1 MSVRFFLCP
10 LRQSLGRL
18 ILRARSD
25 IIQSAHDSNC
35 ARAEEALDFIFK
47 KGSYTDV
54 PTPAIMLL
62 DLKMPKMD
70 GFEVLESIKK
80 SDQYKRIPIIV
91 LTTSDREQDIQ
102 RAYDLG
108 CNSYIVK
115 PVNFES
121 FIKAVIEIHQY
132 WLIQCKIPLE
142 TSMIISVSCARRA

>member
-1 MSVRFFLCP
+1 MNSRSSISSHDYP
-10 LRQSLGRL
+10 
-18 ILRARSD
+18 ILMAEDNQND
-25 IIQSAHDSNC
+25 IIITR
-35 ARAEEALDFIFK
+35 RAWIKGQIQNKLFIVNNGEEAIDFIFK

-70 GFEVLESIKK
+70 GFEVLESIKT

-132 WLIQCKIPLE
+132 WLIQCKIP
-142 TSMIISVSCARRA
+142 

>member
-1 MSVRFFLCP
+1 MDSRSSISSHDYP
-10 LRQSLGRL
+10 
-18 ILRARSD
+18 ILMAEDNQDD
-25 IIQSAHDSNC
+25 IIITQ
-35 ARAEEALDFIFK
+35 RAWIKGQIQNKLFIVNNGEEVIDFIFK

-70 GFEVLESIKK
+70 GFEVLELIKT

-121 FIKAVIEIHQY
+121 FIKAVIESHHF
-132 WLIQCKIPLE
+132 WLIQCKIP
-142 TSMIISVSCARRA
+142 

>member
-1 MSVRFFLCP
+1 M
-10 LRQSLGRL
+10 L
-18 ILRARSD
+18 I
-25 IIQSAHDSNC
+25 
-35 ARAEEALDFIFK
+35 
-47 KGSYTDV
+47 
-54 PTPAIMLL
+54 

-70 GFEVLESIKK
+70 GFEVIESIKK

-115 PVNFES
+115 PVNFKS